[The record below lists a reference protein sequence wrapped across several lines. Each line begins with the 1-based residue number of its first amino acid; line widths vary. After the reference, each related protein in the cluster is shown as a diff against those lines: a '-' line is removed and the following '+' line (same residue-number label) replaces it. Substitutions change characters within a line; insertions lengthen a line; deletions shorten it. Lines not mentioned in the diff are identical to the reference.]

1 MFFRY
6 IANHGQVFIYDPSYT
21 SATPPTP
28 TSRRNLK
35 TIPLVGTK
43 AYKIIAELK
52 KAQLLVVEGTLYPL
66 LTRLKNNG
74 LLTYNWVESTSGP
87 PRKYYVLSDEGR
99 NVLMQLDKTWEELAF
114 AVKTAIGDRK

>member
-21 SATPPTP
+21 SAAPPTP

-35 TIPLVGTK
+35 AIPLVGTR

-52 KAQLLVVEGTLYPL
+52 KA
-66 LTRLKNNG
+66 
-74 LLTYNWVESTSGP
+74 
-87 PRKYYVLSDEGR
+87 RKL
-99 NVLMQLDKTWEELAF
+99 
-114 AVKTAIGDRK
+114 AVKRVFIGRGGNIVGYYREISLR

>member
-21 SATPPTP
+21 SAAPPTP

-35 TIPLVGTK
+35 AIPLVGTK

-52 KAQLLVVEGTLYPL
+52 RARKLAVERVFVGGGGNAAGHCREMSLRWL
-66 LTRLKNNG
+66 RDG
-74 LLTYNWVESTSGP
+74 VEQMVTTE
-87 PRKYYVLSDEGR
+87 K
-99 NVLMQLDKTWEELAF
+99 WEFGIRWEQVNLA
-114 AVKTAIGDRK
+114 